1 MKFPTFNMP
10 LKFQRPKDLPEEIP
24 IYHTTP
30 RDFQADLIIKLT
42 ALATEK
48 VAVFPV
54 FKDEMVEYFP
64 KYFGTIFD
72 KEKNYEFKENRL
84 EDGEYFEMKI
94 PNLKDPESFVGML
107 REFFYG
113 ELDVIKKVKVSDPR
127 PTNENRWLEFYWIAN
142 YFCEEDL
149 VLKTAKRLACSNQ
162 NACLEMIVDTGAPET
177 FVDQFKDLRIQA
189 KKRKITEENLNDP
202 YESTFVFKQNPR
214 ELIKMIIKP
223 GSRLDEQKIKQ
234 LNELE
239 YDVTLAVNA
248 SCFSVPVE
256 IDENGKLRAKS
267 DIDKTTTDGRKFYM
281 LKNYKDKKNLY

>member
-1 MKFPTFNMP
+1 MP

>member
-1 MKFPTFNMP
+1 
-10 LKFQRPKDLPEEIP
+10 
-24 IYHTTP
+24 
-30 RDFQADLIIKLT
+30 
-42 ALATEK
+42 
-48 VAVFPV
+48 
-54 FKDEMVEYFP
+54 MVEYFP

-149 VLKTAKRLACSNQ
+149 VLKTAKRLACTNQ

-177 FVDQFKDLRIQA
+177 FVDQFKDLRIQT
-189 KKRKITEENLNDP
+189 KSKRTDQNDNKAR
-202 YESTFVFKQNPR
+202 FQIR
-214 ELIKMIIKP
+214 
-223 GSRLDEQKIKQ
+223 
-234 LNELE
+234 
-239 YDVTLAVNA
+239 
-248 SCFSVPVE
+248 
-256 IDENGKLRAKS
+256 RAKNQA
-267 DIDKTTTDGRKFYM
+267 IE
-281 LKNYKDKKNLY
+281 